1 MTVCVRIQRS
11 ALRKINIH
19 VNEVARSRGVET
31 IGWLLGFFGRNEV
44 WVCDSV
50 PATRYKS
57 QSRYGAHADARE
69 EVELALQYP
78 RNVGIVGLFHSHP
91 FRDESEHAVFH
102 SATDD
107 STLKSRASRHENY
120 LSIVTDGTDT
130 EFFVL
135 RDGAVPVKA
144 EVVESIS
151 YKEEM
156 KSYRCPLAFILRR
169 ETTLPR
175 VDSVPGYL
183 EQEMLALIERDL
195 RGDGLR
201 VNKESNTIEVPALQG
216 GAESNSLAITKSGST
231 AMIEL
236 EMILEPIVFVRG
248 GNVED
253 LRTAVKNEILDDVVF
268 LLWHSLGGGSS
279 SLEGVKSFEANLG
292 SFRVHETSPLPKKI
306 FKPPKRAAVLTRGE

>member
-1 MTVCVRIQRS
+1 MTVSVRMQRS

-50 PATRYKS
+50 PCTRYKS

-69 EVELALQYP
+69 EVELAMQYP
-78 RNVGIVGLFHSHP
+78 RNVGIVGIFHSHP
-91 FRDESEHAVFH
+91 FRDETDHAVFH

-120 LSIVTDGTDT
+120 LSVVTDGTDT
-130 EFFVL
+130 EFFVH
-135 RDGAVPVKA
+135 RDGAQPVKP
-144 EVVESIS
+144 EIVESIS

-156 KSYRCPLAFILRR
+156 KSYRCPLAFSLRR

-175 VDSVPGYL
+175 VDFVPGYL
-183 EQEMLALIERDL
+183 EQEMLALVERDL

-201 VNKESNTIEVPALQG
+201 VKKDSNTIEVPALQG
-216 GAESNSLAITKSGST
+216 GAESNSLVITKTGST

-236 EMILEPIVFVRG
+236 EMILEPMVFVRG
-248 GNVED
+248 GNAEE

-268 LLWHSLGGGSS
+268 LLWSSLGGGST
-279 SLEGVKSFEANLG
+279 SLDGVKSFEANLG
-292 SFRVHETSPLPKKI
+292 SFRVHETSPLPRKI
-306 FKPPKRAAVLTRGE
+306 FKLPRGSAVLVREG